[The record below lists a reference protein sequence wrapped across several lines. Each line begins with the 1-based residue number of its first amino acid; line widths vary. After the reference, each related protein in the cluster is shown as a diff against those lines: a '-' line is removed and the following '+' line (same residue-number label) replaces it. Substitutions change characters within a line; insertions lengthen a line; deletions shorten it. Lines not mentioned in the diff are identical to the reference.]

1 VRSQALDLGEALPFT
16 AAPPPGGWRLPVF
29 LQEFAMGTASDMD
42 RCARFINEFGED
54 AIKGRPPCPK
64 CIKRKE
70 DK

>member
-1 VRSQALDLGEALPFT
+1 
-16 AAPPPGGWRLPVF
+16 
-29 LQEFAMGTASDMD
+29 MGTASDMD